1 MQQFHL
7 ISSEKRF
14 SEELKEFL
22 RSHISIYG
30 LGHNSQKQS
39 FHSNSVQT
47 NSTENPLKTSNQS
60 QDFADESEV
69 PPEEEL

>member
-1 MQQFHL
+1 MQIPMQQFHL

-30 LGHNSQKQS
+30 LGMNQQKQSS
-39 FHSNSVQT
+39 FHSNSV
-47 NSTENPLKTSNQS
+47 
-60 QDFADESEV
+60 
-69 PPEEEL
+69 